1 MIQTFDPQ
9 RLDAYE
15 QILARPQP
23 PNLPRGSHVYRW
35 GGDPDRRTTR
45 LPAII
50 MAWLQRRHL
59 AIDAEEPL
67 TARART
73 YRRPRRPVRAVNPG
87 LRLLRPTGTG

>member
-15 QILARPQP
+15 QLLARPPSFSPSSSLCISP
-23 PNLPRGSHVYRW
+23 PP
-35 GGDPDRRTTR
+35 PPTTR
-45 LPAII
+45 LPALI

-59 AIDAEEPL
+59 EIDADEPL

-73 YRRPRRPVRAVNPG
+73 FKRARREAHLPHPV